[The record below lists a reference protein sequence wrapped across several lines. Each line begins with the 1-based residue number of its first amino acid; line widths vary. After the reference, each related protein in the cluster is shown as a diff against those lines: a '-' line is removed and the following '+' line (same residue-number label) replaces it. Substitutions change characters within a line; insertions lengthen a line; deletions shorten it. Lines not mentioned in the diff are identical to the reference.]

1 MIRMNQKIVLMLL
14 ISISMGSCIAHKDI
28 VYFQGDTVTP
38 NKIKE
43 INNISYR
50 LHADDVLFIDLKA
63 ADENLVSLFK
73 NNENTKNAGQITES
87 NMYYTGYSVDKQG
100 FISIPY
106 LGKIN
111 VLGYTTEEVSQK
123 IKDGLSKFFVNT
135 NEIFISVKLAGF
147 RYIIIGEVGSSG
159 TKVMNQNSVN
169 VIEAVAN
176 AGDINITGDKK
187 NVEIIRQSIEGVRKY
202 KLDLT
207 SIKVFESEVF
217 YLQPNDIINVPPL
230 KQKTYGTGTNGIQ
243 TFTTV
248 VSVLSVLTTTFLL
261 IKSL

>member
-1 MIRMNQKIVLMLL
+1 MIQKIVLMLL
-14 ISISMGSCIAHKDI
+14 ITISLDSCIAHKDI
-28 VYFQGDTVTP
+28 VYFQGDVVSQ

-43 INNISYR
+43 INNKLYR
-50 LHADDVLFIDLKA
+50 LNTDDILLIDLKA
-63 ADENLVSLFK
+63 ADENLVALFK
-73 NNENTKNAGQITES
+73 NSNNTQNLGQISEGST
-87 NMYYTGYSVDKQG
+87 YYTGYSIDKQG
-100 FISIPY
+100 FISVPY

-111 VLGYTTEEVSQK
+111 VLGFTTDEVSQK
-123 IKDGLSKFFVNT
+123 IKEGLAKFFLQP

-147 RYIIIGEVGSSG
+147 KYTILGEVASSG
-159 TKVMNQNSVN
+159 TKVLYQNSVN
-169 VIEAVAN
+169 VIEALAN

-187 NVEIIRQSIEGVRKY
+187 NVEIIRQSLEGVRKY

-207 SIKVFESEVF
+207 SIQVFESEVF

-230 KQKTYGTGTNGIQ
+230 KQKTYGTGTNGVQ

-248 VSVLSVLTTTFLL
+248 ISVLSVLTTTFLL